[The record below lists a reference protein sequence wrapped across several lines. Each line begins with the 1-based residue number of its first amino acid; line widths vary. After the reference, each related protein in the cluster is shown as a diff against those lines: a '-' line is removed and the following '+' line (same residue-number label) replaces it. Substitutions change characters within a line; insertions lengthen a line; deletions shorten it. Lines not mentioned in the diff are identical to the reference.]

1 MKNLIDYAQQDN
13 GTEFRKELY
22 SAIHDKVA
30 AAIENKKQEIA
41 SGFMG
46 QHESVEEDVA
56 LEEARKAN

>member
-22 SAIHDKVA
+22 GAIHDKVA

-41 SGFMG
+41 AGFMG
-46 QHESVEEDVA
+46 QQEESY
-56 LEEARKAN
+56 EAA